1 MGVTVSGVERAQYA
15 AAIDRLAGSRVLHG
29 SESLCRLLRYL
40 ADQSLQNPGSPIKEY
55 QIATEVFGRPSDF
68 DPHVDSS
75 IRVQAGRLRLKLAE
89 YYSSEGE
96 RDPILVELPK
106 GSYTLTFH
114 ARSVAASTPP
124 VAEQQLEPARKRRRI
139 LLNWAAGVVALSILL
154 AAAVAA
160 LVVKWQ
166 NHLRAEAVSSKHQ
179 PVPVAYQTFWKG
191 FVSGPSEPWVVFSNA
206 AFVGRPETGMR
217 YRNPAADSNSLIL
230 DHRTHAEVLAVHELD
245 RVCHLLEQ
253 EVRVKRGSLFSL
265 DDAKNNDLIFVGSP
279 AENLSLRDIPMIQQ
293 FAFQRLM
300 SGPRKGDLAVVNLHA
315 QAGEPP
321 YFIGSPPNVPLSE
334 DYAVVALLRGL
345 DPELSSDSGRHVH
358 DRHTGRRRIR
368 FARGFVVAPPDPPQ
382 PRAQHQ
388 SETVRGGVASQ
399 GRARRSGRIRYRCLA
414 SRRREVGYEAG
425 GESWGSSSAA
435 LRNSFVDSS
444 FSPFLLR
451 AIAN

>member
-1 MGVTVSGVERAQYA
+1 MGVTVSGVERAQFA

-40 ADQSLQNPGSPIKEY
+40 AEHSLQNPGLPIKEY

-68 DPHVDSS
+68 DPHVDSA

-106 GSYTLTFH
+106 GNYTLTFH
-114 ARSVAASTPP
+114 PRTVAASAAP
-124 VAEQQLEPARKRRRI
+124 VAERQPEPTRRRRRI
-139 LLNWAAGVVALSILL
+139 LLNWAAGVIALSILL

-166 NHLRAEAVSSKHQ
+166 NHLRTDAVSSKRQ
-179 PVPVAYQTFWKG
+179 AIPVAYQKFWKG

-217 YRNPAADSNSLIL
+217 YRNPVQDAHALIL
-230 DHRTHAEVLAVHELD
+230 DHYTGVGEVLAVHELD
-245 RVCHLLEQ
+245 RVFHLFGQ

-293 FAFQRLM
+293 FAFQRLT
-300 SGPRKGDLAVVNLHA
+300 SGARKGDLAVVNLHA
-315 QAGEPP
+315 RAGEPP
-321 YFIGSPPNVPLSE
+321 YFLGSPPNAPLSE
-334 DYAVVALLRGL
+334 DYAVISLSRGL
-345 DPELSSDSGRHVH
+345 DPSNTVLILAGASTIGTQAAVEYVCHEDSLNQLLARLGVEAKTELKPFEVVLRVKV
-358 DRHTGRRRIR
+358 
-368 FARGFVVAPPDPPQ
+368 ARGVPVESDIVA
-382 PRAQHQ
+382 
-388 SETVRGGVASQ
+388 
-399 GRARRSGRIRYRCLA
+399 L
-414 SRRREVGYEAG
+414 RRE
-425 GESWGSSSAA
+425 GEK
-435 LRNSFVDSS
+435 
-444 FSPFLLR
+444 
-451 AIAN
+451 